1 MLVEEGQ
8 QPQAGARQR
17 PATRTIRMTSLLRIP
32 VSPVGLVLSSSLS
45 VYDCTYL
52 FRGEAR
58 VCVLHRGPKGKAR
71 AQGCVR
77 ARKRALHSDRR
88 SLSVC
93 RYVLAS
99 QCTLSLALSVYV
111 RECVWL
117 FALTNLPLGRRAPA
131 RGTRLRSRSSHRGR
145 VRRVGR
151 CTHAG
156 PECTGHASRGEGGS

>member
-1 MLVEEGQ
+1 M
-8 QPQAGARQR
+8 
-17 PATRTIRMTSLLRIP
+17 
-32 VSPVGLVLSSSLS
+32 
-45 VYDCTYL
+45 C
-52 FRGEAR
+52 
-58 VCVLHRGPKGKAR
+58 VCVLYRGPKGKAR

-77 ARKRALHSDRR
+77 ARKRALHGDRR

-111 RECVWL
+111 GECVWL

-156 PECTGHASRGEGGS
+156 ARVHWPRVSRGGRLVTEVRRQRQSPSPQPWGAYWLDPTGQGLAVFVTAVTLRPTARPA

>member
-1 MLVEEGQ
+1 M
-8 QPQAGARQR
+8 
-17 PATRTIRMTSLLRIP
+17 
-32 VSPVGLVLSSSLS
+32 
-45 VYDCTYL
+45 C
-52 FRGEAR
+52 
-58 VCVLHRGPKGKAR
+58 VCVLYRGPKGKAR

-77 ARKRALHSDRR
+77 ARKRALHGDRR

-111 RECVWL
+111 GECVWL

-156 PECTGHASRGEGGS
+156 ARVHWPRVSRGGRLVTEVRRQGQLSSPQPDESGRAVGGQSPWLQSRFRADAAPLSTRAIPTARPLA